1 MTAGSTPRRSSVRS
15 AVRVHAGVDALPDG
29 VRLAL
34 TVGVFDGVHRGH
46 LALLAATVRAARR
59 YGAEPAVITFE
70 AHPDLVLHGTAPP
83 LLCDPAERLALLA
96 RAGVSHL
103 VVQHFDLAF
112 ASQTAEEFLARVRRR
127 REVAVVVMATGSA
140 IGRGRAGTPEALA
153 ALGAR
158 DRFGLEIVPTL
169 RLAGDRVSASRIRD
183 LLTVGRLA
191 AARDLLGRR
200 PAVVGRVV
208 EGASRGRDL
217 GYRTANLAF
226 DEPVAMPPDGIY
238 AVEASWD
245 EEAAPW
251 GGPDPLSPG
260 RCAGGVASLGVR
272 PTFDLAGER
281 LLEVHL
287 FDTQD
292 DLYGRRL
299 RVAWVRRLRAERR
312 FPGPSAL
319 ITQMDRDAARARAI
333 VGRARASVQP

>member
-1 MTAGSTPRRSSVRS
+1 M
-15 AVRVHAGVDALPDG
+15 
-29 VRLAL
+29 RLAL

-46 LALLAATVRAARR
+46 LALLEATVRAARR
-59 YGAEPAVITFE
+59 HGAEPAVVTFDV
-70 AHPDLVLHGTAPP
+70 HPDLVLHGAAPP

-112 ASQTAEEFLARVRRR
+112 ASQTAEQFLARVRRG

-140 IGRGRAGTPEALA
+140 IGRGRAGTPEALV
-153 ALGAR
+153 ALGAG
-158 DRFGLEIVPTL
+158 DGFDVEIVPTL
-169 RLAGDRVSASRIRD
+169 RLAGDRISASRIRD
-183 LLTVGRLA
+183 LLTAGRLA
-191 AARDLLGRR
+191 AAKDLLGRR
-200 PAVVGRVV
+200 SAVVGRVV

-245 EEAAPW
+245 GEPARW
-251 GGPDPLSPG
+251 GGLDPLSPG

-272 PTFDLAGER
+272 PTFDVAGER

-287 FDTQD
+287 FDTEE

-312 FPGPSAL
+312 FPGPAAL
-319 ITQMDRDAARARAI
+319 IAQMDRDAARARAI
-333 VGRARASVQP
+333 VGEAPARVRP

>member
-1 MTAGSTPRRSSVRS
+1 
-15 AVRVHAGVDALPDG
+15 VRVYADVDVLPGG

-46 LALLAATVRAARR
+46 QALLAATVRAARR
-59 YGAEPAVITFE
+59 HGAEPAVITFD
-70 AHPDLVLHGTAPP
+70 AHPDLVLHGAAPP

-96 RAGVSHL
+96 EIGVSHL
-103 VVQHFDLAF
+103 VVQHFDHAF
-112 ASQTAEEFLARVRRR
+112 ASQTAEEFLARVCRG
-127 REVAVVVMATGSA
+127 REVAVVVMAAGSA
-140 IGRGRAGTPEALA
+140 IGRGRAGTPEALT

-158 DRFGLEIVPTL
+158 EGFGVAIVPTL

-183 LLTVGRLA
+183 LLTAGRLVA
-191 AARDLLGRR
+191 ATDLLGRR
-200 PAVVGRVV
+200 PAVIGRVV

-226 DEPVAMPPDGIY
+226 DEPVALPPDGIY

-245 EEAAPW
+245 ETAAPW
-251 GGPDPLSPG
+251 GGSDPLSPR

-272 PTFDLAGER
+272 PTFDVAGER

-287 FDTQD
+287 FGVGE

-312 FPGPSAL
+312 FRSAAAL
-319 ITQMDRDAARARAI
+319 VAQMTRDAARARAI
-333 VGRARASVQP
+333 VPGKPERMPP